1 MNLNIIFI
9 WWRRQTFGTFLK
21 TLFYGNYVGK
31 DELGNKYY
39 KSRKNERWVIYSS
52 DIEATN
58 ITSDWFLWIHHTI
71 DKIPVEKDKKKYSWQ
86 KNHLENQT
94 GTKNSHKPTKIK
106 KDNIQKKY
114 ETWI

>member
-86 KNHLENQT
+86 KKHLKNQT
-94 GTKNSHKPTKIK
+94 GTENSYKPIKIRKN
-106 KDNIQKKY
+106 DIQKKY
-114 ETWI
+114 ETWK